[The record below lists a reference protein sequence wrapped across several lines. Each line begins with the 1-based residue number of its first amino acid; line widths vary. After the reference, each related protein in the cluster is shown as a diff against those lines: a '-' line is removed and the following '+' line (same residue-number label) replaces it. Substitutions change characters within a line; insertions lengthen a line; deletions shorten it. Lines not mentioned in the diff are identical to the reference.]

1 MKMNSDFQKIFVRLE
16 KKRILLEK
24 DSLKRH
30 LSVGFMSH
38 VYFADSNRG
47 RLVIHI
53 HTIHQEQKRQK
64 IWGKIFVIGK
74 LFDSFPELP
83 TAPVVLAGTLGRNTY
98 FIVQKFLPGRAAG
111 KRILQKG
118 LFVDTWELWSKKI
131 ERNIEKT
138 IARVHQ
144 IPVMGYGWIE
154 NRGGIPRGKYK
165 SWLQF
170 LESEF
175 NLWFKNIAR
184 AEQNS
189 NLANAVKKHFEK
201 NKKRF
206 TIKKS
211 FLVHGDLS
219 NPGNILV
226 RRERVTGF
234 VDWEWS
240 LAGDPAWEFAFN
252 NRLSLHTYFHSFTHT
267 FTKKE
272 KKDFLESARLYEP
285 LFLMW
290 AMHVHSGDK
299 NNLYKALKNHLIN
312 LGF

>member
-1 MKMNSDFQKIFVRLE
+1 MNSNFQKIFARLKKKGIVLKKNSLE
-16 KKRILLEK
+16 K
-24 DSLKRH
+24 H
-30 LSVGFMSH
+30 HTAGFMSH

-47 RLVIHI
+47 KLVIHI

-64 IWGKIFVIGK
+64 IWEKILVIGK
-74 LFDSFPELP
+74 LLDSFPELP
-83 TAPVVLAGTLGRNTY
+83 TSSVVLSGTLGRDTY
-98 FIVQKFLPGRAAG
+98 FIVQKFLPGRATG
-111 KRILQKG
+111 KRVLQKN
-118 LFVDTWELWSKKI
+118 LFIDIWEAWSKKL
-131 ERNIEKT
+131 EQNIEET

-144 IPVMGYGWIE
+144 IPVIGYGWIE

-175 NLWFKNIAR
+175 ALWFKSVVR

-206 TIKKS
+206 AIKKS

-226 RRERVTGF
+226 RGGNVTGV

-252 NRLSLHTYFHSFTHT
+252 NRLSLHTYFNSFTHT

-272 KKDFLESARLYEP
+272 KKDFLERARLYEP

-299 NNLYKALKNHLIN
+299 NSLYKALKNHLIN